1 VRDEHYLPLGEY
13 GLIGDGLGAGLV
25 ASDGSIDWLCVP
37 RFDSPSLFG
46 RILDHERGG
55 FWRVGPS
62 APAESTARYR
72 DRTAILETEH
82 RTAGG
87 AARTTDLCLPS
98 VDGNEPSTL
107 VRLCE
112 GLSGELELKSVLE
125 PAADFGR
132 APQSPEPWGVDG
144 CLLTNRGPDIRLRST
159 AGQQERRADLTLR
172 QGEQAV
178 FLLEWGSEEHRLT
191 DAAALVESAASYW
204 QGWSE
209 GLRYD
214 GPYLDL
220 VTRSAATLKLLIHAE
235 TGALVAAPTMSLPA
249 VIGGDANWD
258 YRYTWLRDSA
268 LALYALLAL
277 GARAEGDAFFDW
289 VCTRVARTDADEGLR
304 VMYDVDGGSDH
315 EERILSHLEGYRSS
329 RPVRVGNA
337 ACTQVQ
343 LDVYGEV
350 LDLYATACNWGRAD
364 KLDLWSDYRSL
375 ADWICGHWSDPDSG
389 IWEQRAPEQHHVYSK
404 VMAWV
409 ALDRAR
415 RVATENGLAADLDR
429 WSASARAIRS
439 AVLHDGW
446 DAERGAFKQSFDDE
460 RADAANLLIPL
471 VGFLPVDDPR
481 ALSNLACIREE
492 LETAGLVLRFRPREG
507 ELTAGEG
514 PFTLCSFWL
523 VNALAAAGQVE
534 EALDVFERAVAT
546 SGPLG
551 LFAEHLDP
559 AGRELLG
566 NYPQAFVHAAA
577 LSAVVNLARV
587 GVGHAPAAQA
597 APSWTGHLIPLAGA

>member
-350 LDLYATACNWGRAD
+350 LDLYRDRLQLGAGRQARSLERLQIPGGLDLRALVGSRQRDLGAARPRAASRVLEGDGLGRARPGSAGRD
-364 KLDLWSDYRSL
+364 RKRARCGSRPLERERS
-375 ADWICGHWSDPDSG
+375 GDS
-389 IWEQRAPEQHHVYSK
+389 ERRAP
-404 VMAWV
+404 
-409 ALDRAR
+409 
-415 RVATENGLAADLDR
+415 
-429 WSASARAIRS
+429 
-439 AVLHDGW
+439 
-446 DAERGAFKQSFDDE
+446 
-460 RADAANLLIPL
+460 
-471 VGFLPVDDPR
+471 
-481 ALSNLACIREE
+481 
-492 LETAGLVLRFRPREG
+492 
-507 ELTAGEG
+507 
-514 PFTLCSFWL
+514 
-523 VNALAAAGQVE
+523 
-534 EALDVFERAVAT
+534 
-546 SGPLG
+546 
-551 LFAEHLDP
+551 
-559 AGRELLG
+559 
-566 NYPQAFVHAAA
+566 
-577 LSAVVNLARV
+577 
-587 GVGHAPAAQA
+587 
-597 APSWTGHLIPLAGA
+597 